1 MRRLVRQVGR
11 PARIRRHHVLLAA
24 IGLGLAIHE
33 AAAVIESL
41 STSKEQ
47 VARETELRMLDAMED
62 RSLRACPRDASE
74 LTDGVT
80 HDPWGQPYKILCD
93 DRGDYTYISIVSLG
107 PESGPS
113 ISVTRVF

>member
-1 MRRLVRQVGR
+1 MRRLVRQVGK
-11 PARIRRHHVLLAA
+11 PSRIRRQHVLLVA
-24 IGLGLAIHE
+24 IGLGLAIHG
-33 AAAVIESL
+33 ASATIDSL

-47 VARETELRMLDAMED
+47 VARETELRMLDTMEE

-80 HDPWGQPYKILCD
+80 HDPWGNPYKILCD
-93 DRGDYTYISIVSLG
+93 DRGDDTYISIVSLG

-113 ISVTRVF
+113 ISAMRVF

>member
-11 PARIRRHHVLLAA
+11 PSRLRRHHVLLAA

-33 AAAVIESL
+33 ASSVIDSL

-47 VARETELRMLDAMED
+47 VARETEVRMLDAMED

-74 LTDGVT
+74 LTDVT
-80 HDPWGQPYKILCD
+80 HDPWGNPYKILCD
-93 DRGDYTYISIVSLG
+93 DRGDNLFLSIVSLG
-107 PESGPS
+107 PDRGPS
-113 ISVTRVF
+113 IAVTRVY